1 MLHMQHKF
9 RSTQIIRFED
19 RMAIST
25 VHTRSLTAL
34 PGVVADIFT
43 GIFDALV
50 RIGEANTKVRQ
61 INALSALSD
70 AELAARGMR
79 REDIIRRVMGE
90 WV

>member
-1 MLHMQHKF
+1 MAV
-9 RSTQIIRFED
+9 STTH
-19 RMAIST
+19 S
-25 VHTRSLTAL
+25 RSLTAL

-50 RIGEANTKVRQ
+50 RVGEANTKVRQ

-70 AELAARGMR
+70 AELAARGLR

>member
-1 MLHMQHKF
+1 MAV
-9 RSTQIIRFED
+9 STTH
-19 RMAIST
+19 S
-25 VHTRSLTAL
+25 RSLTAL
-34 PGVVADIFT
+34 PGVVADIIT

-50 RIGEANTKVRQ
+50 RVGEANTKVRQ

-70 AELAARGMR
+70 AELAARGLR

>member
-1 MLHMQHKF
+1 MAV
-9 RSTQIIRFED
+9 STTH
-19 RMAIST
+19 S
-25 VHTRSLTAL
+25 RSLTAL

-50 RIGEANTKVRQ
+50 RVGEANTKVRQ

>member
-1 MLHMQHKF
+1 MAV
-9 RSTQIIRFED
+9 STTH
-19 RMAIST
+19 S
-25 VHTRSLTAL
+25 RSLTAL

-50 RIGEANTKVRQ
+50 RVGEANTKVRQ

-70 AELAARGMR
+70 AELTARGLR

>member
-1 MLHMQHKF
+1 
-9 RSTQIIRFED
+9 
-19 RMAIST
+19 MAIST
-25 VHTRSLTAL
+25 THSRSLTAL

-50 RIGEANTKVRQ
+50 RIGEANAKVRQ

>member
-1 MLHMQHKF
+1 MAV
-9 RSTQIIRFED
+9 STTH
-19 RMAIST
+19 S
-25 VHTRSLTAL
+25 RSLTAL

-50 RIGEANTKVRQ
+50 RVGEANAKVRQ